1 MRNFVFIIILILL
14 TVRLFADTIILKDGR
29 VLQGKIINQTQTR
42 VEIQTE
48 DGRRIVLNKEEIR
61 RIQFG
66 PTNKEIEERKRQ
78 EELRKKQE
86 EEKRLEELKRKEEER
101 RLEELKKQEQR
112 RKQQEQTKVP
122 KKPIIER
129 NYLEIGYG
137 IGPSYSIPSF
147 IKVHNIFL
155 FANNIGGNLVGPPNG
170 SPIYRIEENNFQKN
184 HINSHL
190 YINYFYNN
198 WSFGLDI
205 TTILFN
211 ELIESNRYTISQGNL
226 NLSLVQMNFE
236 KDPEYSYS
244 YLWIKYDW
252 YRTNYRNLYILLGIK
267 GGIYSVYTQ
276 ISYDKKLID
285 IFNFFQ
291 EYNQEYNFEKGNIH
305 SLENDLLFLGPSVHI
320 NLSDNGTLQ
329 FDINYIN
336 GNFKGNYKYQKFGAD
351 LVDVNLF
358 YSGSV
363 EGGSFELQ
371 YKKRIQGEVLFFTKY
386 LFNELT
392 YREFFL
398 KRPRKN
404 KGDAIVISNDQSQ
417 PVRYLPGGLI
427 DLLSF
432 GQTKKAIEKN
442 QSLSFGVSLLIQ
454 IR

>member
-29 VLQGKIINQTQTR
+29 VFQGKIINQTQTR

-48 DGRRIVLNKEEIR
+48 DGKSIILNKDDIR

-66 PTNKEIEERKRQ
+66 PTDKELEEKKRQ

-86 EEKRLEELKRKEEER
+86 EKSLEELKRKEEE
-101 RLEELKKQEQR
+101 LKEDQR
-112 RKQQEQTKVP
+112 QKQQEQTIILKES
-122 KKPIIER
+122 IIER

-137 IGPSYSIPSF
+137 LGPSYSIPSF
-147 IKVHNIFL
+147 VKVHNIFL
-155 FANNIGGNLVGPPNG
+155 FTNNIGGNLVRPPNG
-170 SPIYRIEENNFQKN
+170 SPIYGIEENNFQKN
-184 HINSHL
+184 HTNSHL

-205 TTILFN
+205 TSILFN
-211 ELIESNRYTISQGNL
+211 ELIDSNRDTIYQGNL
-226 NLSLVQMNFE
+226 NLSLVQMNFD

-276 ISYDKKLID
+276 ISYDKNLVD

-291 EYNQEYNFEKGNIH
+291 KYNFEKGNIN
-305 SLENDLLFLGPSVHI
+305 SLENDLLFLGPSVLI
-320 NLSDNGTLQ
+320 NLSDSETLQ

-442 QSLSFGVSLLIQ
+442 QSLSFGVSLLIEFK
-454 IR
+454 